1 MVDAAVSF
9 TIEKLGEFVTQQINI
24 RTGVKDGIEWLRDE
38 LGYLLISVRAAEAHQ
53 QLDHIRR
60 WTESVKEVA
69 NQAVIILERFS
80 AQQEEHA
87 SHEHGGVLDRMRNFI
102 CICKKEANLFDIGKE
117 IQSLNKTI
125 LRIKNRRDEYRI
137 TDIITATPAVQQ
149 RKRTVLRAASFDY
162 KDDVIGFEADYQTLL
177 AQLDNPDPSL
187 GFISIHGMGGLG
199 KSTLASKLYHSSELS
214 HFKSRAWVCVSE
226 DYDITNVLR
235 KIIKC
240 FNRDEQDL
248 LNKMEEGELLRHLRE
263 ILLDGDHY
271 LAVIDD
277 IWDIEFWKRIKNAFP
292 DKKNG
297 SRVIITTRNKLVA
310 REEFVEEQDGVHV
323 EDVADDYARHAI
335 YNGIGEYFKLL
346 GPNSDSLNLRSL
358 ALTTQT
364 ASLELEEIK
373 LMYTRFQ
380 YLTTQTAS
388 LEIEEIKLMYTRFQ
402 YLKVLDLTSVHDS
415 KGIPEEIGDLV
426 LLKFLSLMG
435 SPYSREALVIPPSI
449 GKLKRLQTL
458 HASDYGIY
466 VFPKEICELKELRHI
481 IFYGNQGNLNIGS
494 DQTKLQTISEIK
506 HKEWCHIDTNNWTN
520 LHTLVI
526 SGEYHG
532 EEESSLESMENLTSL
547 RTLVLVHFGFI
558 STMQPLSSCKHL
570 NKAALWCRIKDVAE
584 LSFLPD
590 SITDLTLNLSGS
602 TEDPM
607 PILGS
612 LSNLTS
618 LWLHECGDKLVF
630 GAYTFPCL
638 QFLKI
643 QPAGGLFQLEVD
655 DGALPSLRA
664 FTLYYHYEMA
674 EIPPRLLSLPP
685 APEFS
690 GHLW

>member
-310 REEFVEEQDGVHV
+310 RGI
-323 EDVADDYARHAI
+323 ED
-335 YNGIGEYFKLL
+335 
-346 GPNSDSLNLRSL
+346 
-358 ALTTQT
+358 T
-364 ASLELEEIK
+364 
-373 LMYTRFQ
+373 
-380 YLTTQTAS
+380 
-388 LEIEEIKLMYTRFQ
+388 
-402 YLKVLDLTSVHDS
+402 
-415 KGIPEEIGDLV
+415 
-426 LLKFLSLMG
+426 
-435 SPYSREALVIPPSI
+435 
-449 GKLKRLQTL
+449 
-458 HASDYGIY
+458 
-466 VFPKEICELKELRHI
+466 C
-481 IFYGNQGNLNIGS
+481 
-494 DQTKLQTISEIK
+494 
-506 HKEWCHIDTNNWTN
+506 
-520 LHTLVI
+520 
-526 SGEYHG
+526 
-532 EEESSLESMENLTSL
+532 
-547 RTLVLVHFGFI
+547 FI
-558 STMQPLSSCKHL
+558 H
-570 NKAALWCRIKDVAE
+570 E
-584 LSFLPD
+584 LSFL
-590 SITDLTLNLSGS
+590 SKEESRQLFSKRQN
-602 TEDPM
+602 
-607 PILGS
+607 
-612 LSNLTS
+612 
-618 LWLHECGDKLVF
+618 
-630 GAYTFPCL
+630 
-638 QFLKI
+638 
-643 QPAGGLFQLEVD
+643 QPQTW
-655 DGALPSLRA
+655 RC
-664 FTLYYHYEMA
+664 
-674 EIPPRLLSLPP
+674 
-685 APEFS
+685 
-690 GHLW
+690 